1 MGQQLPLRAQIVAVI
16 GCVFLFVFVL
26 ELVRRRRLKEEYSI
40 LWMGVSLGTAVLAAW
55 GGLLLRITRLVGAY
69 SANSVIFF
77 FGLLFL
83 LGLVLHLTV
92 RVSGLTEQNKNLAQ
106 QLALL
111 AGRLEE
117 RGETERGIAGQ
128 APPA

>member
-1 MGQQLPLRAQIVAVI
+1 MEQQLPFRAQVVAVA
-16 GCVFLFVFVL
+16 GCILLFVFVL

-40 LWMGVSLGTAVLAAW
+40 LWMAVSLGTAVLAAW
-55 GGLLLRITRLVGAY
+55 GGLLLGITRLVGAY

-83 LGLVLHLTV
+83 LAVVLHLTV
-92 RVSGLTEQNKNLAQ
+92 KVSGLSEQNKDLAQ

-111 AGRLEE
+111 ERRLEE
-117 RGETERGIAGQ
+117 RSSSAAG
-128 APPA
+128 